1 MPLVNGFKKKNLG
14 ATSADL
20 VAESAESLS
29 VIARCAAIGSQAAA
43 ELHTLYLPWTARR
56 PACPSPALSMSRAC
70 RTVRHRL

>member
-20 VAESAESLS
+20 RTGAAESLS
-29 VIARCAAIGSQAAA
+29 VIARCAAIGSPAAV
-43 ELHTLYLPWTARR
+43 ELHTHYLPWTARR

>member
-14 ATSADL
+14 ATSDDL
-20 VAESAESLS
+20 VAGADESLS
-29 VIARCAAIGSQAAA
+29 VIARCAAIGHPAAA
-43 ELHTLYLPWTARR
+43 ACNTLNLPWTARR